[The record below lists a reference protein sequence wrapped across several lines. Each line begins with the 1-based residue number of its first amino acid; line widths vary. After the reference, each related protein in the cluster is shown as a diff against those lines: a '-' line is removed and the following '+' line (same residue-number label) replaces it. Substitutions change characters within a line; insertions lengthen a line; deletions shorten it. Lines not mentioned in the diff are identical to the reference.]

1 VFTNHV
7 WRSLVEMACYKMA
20 GIPKNW
26 DVFYDFFKGVQRAL
40 REQGM
45 RHVYGLGF
53 QLTTNGG
60 DCSSFFN
67 QFLSDLTGSA
77 QLHESLVFAGKND
90 DFGILRSI
98 VGEEQRWNK
107 EHEDEAG

>member
-1 VFTNHV
+1 
-7 WRSLVEMACYKMA
+7 
-20 GIPKNW
+20 
-26 DVFYDFFKGVQRAL
+26 
-40 REQGM
+40 M